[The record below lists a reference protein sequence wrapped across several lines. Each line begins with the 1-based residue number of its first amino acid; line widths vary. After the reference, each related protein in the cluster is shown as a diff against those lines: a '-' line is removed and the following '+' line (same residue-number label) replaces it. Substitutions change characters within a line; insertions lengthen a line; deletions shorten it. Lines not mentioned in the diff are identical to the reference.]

1 MAPLIAQTDDRQRA
15 GQHQMVRSD
24 HIRFF
29 KTDDAEQ
36 QQTGANERRRARRP
50 SDDLRDGQAVMK
62 NARVHNR
69 AVDLGPGVSDGT
81 GSEAAVQIRGG
92 EVFTFGFDLREY
104 GQVPRPPTG

>member
-1 MAPLIAQTDDRQRA
+1 
-15 GQHQMVRSD
+15 
-24 HIRFF
+24 
-29 KTDDAEQ
+29 
-36 QQTGANERRRARRP
+36 
-50 SDDLRDGQAVMK
+50 MK